1 MGDFKT
7 KKARE
12 EWLRSDEAWAVTA
25 YCPPVRMSELSLKD
39 RHFVRIQ
46 RMYRRS
52 HYDIKLHRFV
62 YDKEIIFPDTT
73 TQIFEVDT
81 NGMILEGQNIKSLV
95 DIMIEEGL

>member
-25 YCPPVRMSELSLKD
+25 YCPPVRMSELLLKD

-62 YDKEIIFPDTT
+62 YDKEIIFPDTS
-73 TQIFEVDT
+73 TQIFEVDQ
-81 NGMILEGQNIKSLV
+81 NGMILEGRNIKSLV
-95 DIMIEEGL
+95 EIMIEEGL